1 MKTSPYT
8 VEGYPSQSVDRC
20 EAPGSD
26 LNAIQVASAHAD
38 AAMTADYIK
47 SRDVL
52 VSTVK
57 VGVADGIKLED
68 FQLGSKNC

>member
-1 MKTSPYT
+1 
-8 VEGYPSQSVDRC
+8 
-20 EAPGSD
+20 
-26 LNAIQVASAHAD
+26 
-38 AAMTADYIK
+38 MTADYIK